1 MIEQSRISVN
11 ILKPFV
17 DCYASIIHISA
28 GLSIAFSIK
37 SEKKAKKIAVDFAE
51 KNRHVLPLFFYSG
64 GIISSRRKV
73 T

>member
-28 GLSIAFSIK
+28 DLSIAFSIK

-51 KNRHVLPLFFYSG
+51 KNRHVLPLFFLWWGVLYLHEE
-64 GIISSRRKV
+64 K
-73 T
+73 

>member
-28 GLSIAFSIK
+28 HLSIAFSIK
-37 SEKKAKKIAVDFAE
+37 SEKKAKKS
-51 KNRHVLPLFFYSG
+51 L
-64 GIISSRRKV
+64 
-73 T
+73 

>member
-28 GLSIAFSIK
+28 HLSIAFSIK
-37 SEKKAKKIAVDFAE
+37 SEKKSKKIAVDFAE
-51 KNRHVLPLFFYSG
+51 KNRYVLPLFFFIVGVLYLHEE
-64 GIISSRRKV
+64 K
-73 T
+73 

>member
-28 GLSIAFSIK
+28 HLSIAFSIK
-37 SEKKAKKIAVDFAE
+37 TEKKSKKIAVDFA
-51 KNRHVLPLFFYSG
+51 
-64 GIISSRRKV
+64 
-73 T
+73 

>member
-28 GLSIAFSIK
+28 GLSIAFNIK

-51 KNRHVLPLFFYSG
+51 TKSLC
-64 GIISSRRKV
+64 V
-73 T
+73 TVVFL

>member
-51 KNRHVLPLFFYSG
+51 KKSLC
-64 GIISSRRKV
+64 V
-73 T
+73 TVVFL

>member
-28 GLSIAFSIK
+28 HLSIAFSIK
-37 SEKKAKKIAVDFAE
+37 SEKKAKNRCRFCRKKSLCVTVVFFIVGVLYLHEE
-51 KNRHVLPLFFYSG
+51 K
-64 GIISSRRKV
+64 
-73 T
+73 

>member
-28 GLSIAFSIK
+28 HLSIAFSIK
-37 SEKKAKKIAVDFAE
+37 SEKKAKKSLYILQKKIAMCY
-51 KNRHVLPLFFYSG
+51 RCFFYSG
-64 GIISSRRKV
+64 GFRV
-73 T
+73 N